1 MATFNIIINGIYLK
15 KSYQI
20 LDFIIFHFV
29 FKGLYFLSSSKYQK
43 AIFKLNP
50 DLFFCG
56 C

>member
-1 MATFNIIINGIYLK
+1 MATFNIIINGISLK
-15 KSYQI
+15 IYDQI
-20 LDFIIFHFV
+20 LDFIILHFG
-29 FKGLYFLSSSKYQK
+29 FMGLYFLSLTKYQK